1 MAMHP
6 AYRTVVAAG
15 RSGNTLL
22 LDIGC
27 CSASLCIFSPL
38 EIFNNR
44 RWCPLPV
51 GTDARK
57 AAHDGYPAANIVGS
71 DLHAEYLRLGYKLYD
86 DESDCNISFFAA
98 DVFDLDSDGK
108 VDSPGST
115 SEPEA
120 RTQAFSNLRELNG
133 KVTHIYAGLLFQ
145 LFDESTQTRLARC
158 LAALLYRNPGAII
171 FGRHEGREEAGLISA
186 EDERCGTEYET
197 PYAYQLFC
205 RPRFGHSPESWEKL
219 WRDVF
224 TSLESEEFV
233 KDKLRFRSKLHAS
246 NTPMPDFPNSKW
258 LFWALKII

>member
-27 CSASLCIFSPL
+27 CM
-38 EIFNNR
+38 
-44 RWCPLPV
+44 

-120 RTQAFSNLRELNG
+120 RTLAFSNLRELKG
-133 KVTHIYAGLLFQ
+133 KVTHIYAGLLFH

-186 EDERCGTEYET
+186 EDE
-197 PYAYQLFC
+197 

-258 LFWALKII
+258 LFWAFKII

>member
-1 MAMHP
+1 MDIHAIVSLKLHFIDLTSEHFPYPCIRHFTFLKLAMAMHP

-120 RTQAFSNLRELNG
+120 RTQAFSNLRELKG
-133 KVTHIYAGLLFQ
+133 KVTHIYAGLLFH
-145 LFDESTQTRLARC
+145 LFDESTQPGLRDAWLPSFTEIQEQLSLGDTKDAR
-158 LAALLYRNPGAII
+158 
-171 FGRHEGREEAGLISA
+171 
-186 EDERCGTEYET
+186 
-197 PYAYQLFC
+197 
-205 RPRFGHSPESWEKL
+205 KL
-219 WRDVF
+219 G
-224 TSLESEEFV
+224 
-233 KDKLRFRSKLHAS
+233 
-246 NTPMPDFPNSKW
+246 
-258 LFWALKII
+258 